1 MKKNLAALEYRQR
14 SYIDYDHFED
24 VYTSFVEKKRQS
36 ILTDINKIDSQF
48 MANLCEREKAGLP
61 NKELPAKTQM
71 ELAVLETYYGYLSK
85 DDAYQQKAFVL
96 FLEKKMEA
104 MKENGDD
111 YSRIQNYL
119 ENKSRNA
126 SYEDYMDCISRP
138 IDIRLPEL
146 WAEFFRSGEG
156 YKDVIPKERPDVA
169 YFSTDTD
176 IPCFIFKKPY
186 VQEYSE
192 QEFCSR
198 FVQEWD
204 ITHYNP
210 LDDDDCDYDPARYA
224 DYADELGDRPQ
235 KAYYT
240 YLCAVHRF
248 KQIQQKLQNTDN
260 GSEMEK

>member
-1 MKKNLAALEYRQR
+1 MIKQCEAIEY
-14 SYIDYDHFED
+14 DCFNE
-24 VYTSFVEKKRQS
+24 VYKSIVEKKRQS
-36 ILTDINKIDSQF
+36 LLKDINKINRQF
-48 MANLCEREKAGLP
+48 MEDLREREEAVLP
-61 NKELPAKTQM
+61 NKGLPAKTQM

-96 FLEKKMEA
+96 FLKKKMET
-104 MKENGDD
+104 MKKNGDD
-111 YSRIQNYL
+111 YGRIQNDL

-146 WAEFFRSGEG
+146 WAEFFKSGEG

-176 IPCFIFKKPY
+176 IPSFIFKKPY

-198 FVQEWD
+198 FANEWD

-210 LDDDDCDYDPARYA
+210 RCDEGCDYDPVRYA

-235 KAYYT
+235 KAYQS
-240 YLCAVHRF
+240 YLRAVHRF
-248 KQIQQKLQNTDN
+248 KQIRQKLEQNTDN